1 MIKAN
6 AKEKFKAINKEAT
19 TKKPSIEHLL
29 IFWGFFFKMRPD
41 NQTYEGT
48 TKLLLGAIYILSF
61 CWYLLLEEKNKVKY
75 GPIKQKQILFASQS
89 IEDLKQRMKKK
100 TF

>member
-1 MIKAN
+1 
-6 AKEKFKAINKEAT
+6 
-19 TKKPSIEHLL
+19 
-29 IFWGFFFKMRPD
+29 MRPD

-89 IEDLKQRMKKK
+89 IEDLKQGMKKK
-100 TF
+100 KQQTSKDTLPQK